1 MAQLVLACFQ
11 FKHYL
16 FLNIHGGD
24 VRLVGWQ
31 VGRGG
36 TVGTVGTKTWTWLR
50 GEGHVTL
57 KITIATLGG
66 VRKPPGP
73 ITMLTNANMGGA
85 CKPPGPITIL
95 TSDI

>member
-1 MAQLVLACFQ
+1 M
-11 FKHYL
+11 
-16 FLNIHGGD
+16 
-24 VRLVGWQ
+24 
-31 VGRGG
+31 
-36 TVGTVGTKTWTWLR
+36 
-50 GEGHVTL
+50 TL